1 MKRSSNDLKKIKKS
15 SALHEVMPYS
25 VELYLYIF
33 HGFLNSDEK
42 SVLIGG
48 SHKAL

>member
-25 VELYLYIF
+25 VELYFSEGI
-33 HGFLNSDEK
+33 
-42 SVLIGG
+42 SVLSYYILQ
-48 SHKAL
+48 KCNF